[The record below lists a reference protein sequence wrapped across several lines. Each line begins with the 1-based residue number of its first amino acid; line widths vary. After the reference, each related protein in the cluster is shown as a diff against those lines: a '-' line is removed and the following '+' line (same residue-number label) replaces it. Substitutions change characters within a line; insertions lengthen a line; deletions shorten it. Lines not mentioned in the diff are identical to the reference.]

1 MLGKHL
7 RARFSKLVASNQ
19 NVPHRCTPL
28 VGGVALSNV
37 RALATGAALVTSI
50 DTTPVAVVSIY
61 DYARQDAS
69 TADRRAC

>member
-7 RARFSKLVASNQ
+7 RARFSKLVASDQ

-61 DYARQDAS
+61 DYAREAS